1 MAEKSAVIRQQNRKD
16 KTSLQDSMIS
26 YYKSQIRI
34 IKNNYGLAVKQSA
47 PDGFHDMRVSIKRI
61 RALFKLAES
70 INTNFNAGKRSL
82 VFRRLFKSAGK
93 VRDIQVQ
100 QDLVKSFEK
109 RLSKEFSSY
118 DKYLRQREIRALK
131 AFWRFSDGFN
141 ISTIDNNKRELSKTL
156 KEVPDVD
163 AEFRAKRR
171 LDVLKF
177 NLLSYFNNPAL
188 SEELLH
194 EIRIIL
200 KEARYTLGIF
210 LGNKADSNNSRELDE
225 KLRAAHQSLGKWHD
239 DDVGMASIKKYIA
252 FSDQDTSFDRNLYD
266 DLFKK
271 MKEEKEYYLE
281 QFYQRWSPLREL
293 LTKNN
298 LSN

>member
-1 MAEKSAVIRQQNRKD
+1 MAEKNTVIQQRTKRD
-16 KTSLQDSMIS
+16 SVSLQDSMIS

-34 IKNNYGLAVKQSA
+34 IKHNYGLAVKQSA

-70 INTNFNAGKRSL
+70 INTKFNAGKQAL
-82 VFRRLFKSAGK
+82 VFRKLFKSAGK

-100 QDLVKSFEK
+100 QDLIKSFEK
-109 RLSKEFSSY
+109 RMNREYTAY
-118 DKYLRQREIRALK
+118 DKYLRQREIKALK

-141 ISTIDNNKRELSKTL
+141 ISTIDNNKRELSRTL
-156 KEVPDVD
+156 KEMPDVE

-177 NLLSYFNNPAL
+177 KLMSYFNKPEL
-188 SEELLH
+188 SEDLLH

-210 LGNKADSNNSRELDE
+210 LGNKPDSSNSRELDD
-225 KLRAAHQSLGKWHD
+225 KMRAAHQSLGKWHD
-239 DDVGMASIKKYIA
+239 DDVGMGSIKIYK
-252 FSDQDTSFDRNLYD
+252 SHTNKDQSFDSNLYD
-266 DLFKK
+266 DLFTIMKK
-271 MKEEKEYYLE
+271 EKEYYLE
-281 QFYQRWSPLREL
+281 QFYQRWAPLGEL
-293 LTKNN
+293 LVKNN
-298 LSN
+298 ISN